1 MNRPFLSLGLLLG
14 FGPLALGATLP
25 SAPLTLGVGAL
36 AEQRTSNTLLPGVM
50 LTTIQRGGL
59 TTASPW
65 TVNLSAVR
73 TALAAEKLLSDLK
86 AAGFEGRLDPV
97 QAQGVVASDLGY
109 MVRVGLYAAR
119 AQAETIQAALKA
131 RGFSGGVQ
139 AIPEDG
145 GPSSGPWAIQVLTVQ
160 PDAQATVRAAIA
172 SDVLP
177 GRETTSALAK
187 RLGAVAAVNGGF
199 FVVNEAGGT
208 EGDLA
213 GLSVQ
218 AGQVISEAV
227 NGRPALF
234 LTSAPL
240 KGAVIQGV
248 TTTLNVT
255 AGARAHIVTGL
266 NRRPGVLQN
275 CGNPAATPTV
285 LPAHDYACHSADE
298 LVQFTAA
305 YGASSDV
312 GAGYEI
318 SVDASGHVSALQAQ
332 RGSPIPAGGY
342 TLQAIGDAVPWL
354 QALTVGTQIN
364 VSTSLKDGQG
374 REIPLDPTTSAVN
387 GGPTL
392 LVGGQAVSR
401 YAAEGWSPD
410 ALAGLDVA
418 EKDTAASGDARLNF
432 FNGWLLRR
440 NPRTAAGIMA
450 DGTLLF
456 VTVDGRNPTHS
467 VGASIPEM
475 TVLMRDLGA
484 VDAINLDGGGST
496 ATFVNGL
503 LQGVPSDATG
513 ERPDGD
519 AIVILPVSRP

>member
-1 MNRPFLSLGLLLG
+1 MTRPFLHLGLLLG
-14 FGPLALGATLP
+14 LAPLSLGANLP
-25 SAPLTLGVGAL
+25 AAPLTLGVGTL
-36 AEQRTSNTLLPGVM
+36 AEQRTSSVLLPGVV

-59 TTASPW
+59 TPDSPW
-65 TVNLSAVR
+65 TVNLSIVR
-73 TALAAEKLLSDLK
+73 TAPAAAKLLNDLK

-97 QAQGVVASDLGY
+97 QTQGVVAGDLGY

-119 AQAETIQAALKA
+119 AQAETVQAALKTK
-131 RGFSGGVQ
+131 GFSGGVQ

-145 GPSSGPWAIQVLTVQ
+145 GPSSGPWVIQVLSVQ
-160 PDAQATVRAAIA
+160 PGAQAVVRAAVA

-177 GRETTSALAK
+177 GRETTSALAR

-218 AGQVISEAV
+218 SGQVISEAV

-234 LTSAPL
+234 MNSAPL

-248 TTTLNVT
+248 TTAVSVI
-255 AGARAHIVTGL
+255 AGTQAHAVTGL
-266 NRRPGVLQN
+266 NRKPGVQQN

-285 LPAHDYACHSADE
+285 LPAHDYACHSASE

-305 YGASSDV
+305 FGASSDP
-312 GAGYEI
+312 GEGYEV
-318 SVDASGHVSALQAQ
+318 SVDAGGRVSAQQAR

-364 VSTSLKDGQG
+364 VKTSLKDGQG
-374 REIPLDPTTSAVN
+374 REIQLDATTSAVN

-392 LVGGQAVSR
+392 LIGGKAVNR

-418 EKDTAASGDARLNF
+418 EKDAATSGDARLNF

-440 NPRTAAGIMA
+440 NPRTAAGVMA

-475 TVLMRDLGA
+475 TALMRDLGA

-496 ATFVNGL
+496 ATVVNGL

-519 AIVILPVSRP
+519 GIVILPITRP